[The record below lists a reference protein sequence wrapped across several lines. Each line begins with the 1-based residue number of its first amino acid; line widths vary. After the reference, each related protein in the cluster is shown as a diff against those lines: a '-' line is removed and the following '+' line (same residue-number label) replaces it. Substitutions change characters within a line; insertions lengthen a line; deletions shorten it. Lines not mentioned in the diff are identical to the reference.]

1 MKRILIAAVLPLLA
15 AAAPAGQGNAIVS
28 GRVTD
33 ASGAPID
40 VALVRIEALSVGAVT
55 RANGE
60 YRLVLPP
67 ERIGRDARGVVV
79 RASHRGFAPA
89 SRSITVTPGEIAS
102 ADFRLQPAAAK

>member
-15 AAAPAGQGNAIVS
+15 AASPSRQANAIVS
-28 GRVTD
+28 GKVTD
-33 ASGAPID
+33 ASGAPIA

-67 ERIGRDARGVVV
+67 QRIGHDARQVVV

-89 SRSITVTPGEIAS
+89 TRSITITPGETAS
-102 ADFRLQPAAAK
+102 ADFRLQPAATK